1 MGRELSRNEL
11 LVEAASAAEILRD
24 VSSSGDLW
32 RYDDDRAFRY
42 AVAFA
47 WLRLAEPL
55 CRLFA
60 RRQVGGE
67 ARRAWAGMCDI
78 RNKLAHERDQDIPFA
93 TLWAL
98 LADGLPQTEVQLDRL
113 MAAG

>member
-1 MGRELSRNEL
+1 MGRELSRHEL
-11 LVEAASAAEILRD
+11 IVEASAAVDSLLE
-24 VSSSGDLW
+24 VSSFGDRR
-32 RYDDDRAFRY
+32 RYDDDKVFRY

-60 RRQVGGE
+60 RRLVGGE

-98 LADGLPQTEVQLDRL
+98 LTDGLPQTEAQLDRL
-113 MAAG
+113 MADG

>member
-1 MGRELSRNEL
+1 MGRELSRSEL
-11 LVEAASAAEILRD
+11 LVEAASAAEALRD
-24 VSSSGDLW
+24 LASSGGRR
-32 RYDDDRAFRY
+32 RYNDDRAFRY

-55 CRLFA
+55 CRLFS
-60 RRQVGGE
+60 RRLVGGE

-93 TLWAL
+93 PLWAL
-98 LADGLPQTEVQLDRL
+98 LTDGLPQTEAQVDRL
-113 MAAG
+113 LSAW

>member
-1 MGRELSRNEL
+1 MGRELSRSEL
-11 LVEAASAAEILRD
+11 LVEAASAVEALRD
-24 VSSSGDLW
+24 VSSSGD
-32 RYDDDRAFRY
+32 RRRDEDDKMFRY

-60 RRQVGGE
+60 RRLVGGE

-98 LADGLPQTEVQLDRL
+98 LTDGLPETELQLDRL
-113 MAAG
+113 MADG